1 MVERSPERER
11 ESVPRAEGGIVAF
24 NESDRFFLIAIRR
37 KLSTE
42 HIENFYRVFIL
53 ERIVFFFFR
62 RERKKN
68 SKFKFSF
75 PLFWDVFP
83 LIFRRGEL
91 KSRTSK

>member
-53 ERIVFFFFR
+53 ERIVFFFFD
-62 RERKKN
+62 ERGKKIRN
-68 SKFKFSF
+68 LNFPSLYFKMYF
-75 PLFWDVFP
+75 D
-83 LIFRRGEL
+83 
-91 KSRTSK
+91 